1 MTREEL
7 FSQAEARGLPRTKGR
22 GIVREYAHYLILH
35 SINAHTDKMI
45 FTGGTALRLLHN
57 FGRLSFDLD
66 FDAHRLNR
74 DEFAD
79 TLGRVTSDLAKSGV
93 DARLLNLR
101 QRRSIL
107 TSEIRMPTIFGFYE
121 IGTAHE
127 QLMVK
132 VEVLDVPK
140 RRLKIHPNLARNF
153 DGHTI
158 LVNALEISYLAAEK
172 CAAFFER
179 ARERDYYDI
188 LFLLVNR
195 KPIDLE
201 LLNTIRPTHRF
212 ANAEDLYAQ
221 VRNKFERT
229 DMAAVARKLEPFLI
243 DPAHGMILSNAVAH
257 LP

>member
-1 MTREEL
+1 LTREEL
-7 FSQAEARGLPRTKGR
+7 LSQAEARGLPRTKGR

-57 FGRLSFDLD
+57 FGRLSFDLE
-66 FDAHRLNR
+66 FDAYHLNR
-74 DEFAD
+74 DKFAD
-79 TLGRVTSDLAKSGV
+79 TLVRVTSDLAKSGV

-101 QRRSIL
+101 QRRNIL
-107 TSEIRMPTIFGFYE
+107 TSEIRMPAIFDFYE
-121 IGTAHE
+121 TGTGQE

-140 RRLKIHPNLARNF
+140 QRLKTHPSLARNF

-179 ARERDYYDI
+179 PRERDYYDI
-188 LFLLVNR
+188 FFLLVNR
-195 KPIDLE
+195 LPIDLV
-201 LLNTIRPTHRF
+201 LLNTIGRTHRF
-212 ANAEDLYAQ
+212 ANAEDLHAQ

-229 DMAAVARKLEPFLI
+229 DMTAVARKLEPFLI
-243 DPAHGMILSNAVAH
+243 DPAHGKILSNAVTH